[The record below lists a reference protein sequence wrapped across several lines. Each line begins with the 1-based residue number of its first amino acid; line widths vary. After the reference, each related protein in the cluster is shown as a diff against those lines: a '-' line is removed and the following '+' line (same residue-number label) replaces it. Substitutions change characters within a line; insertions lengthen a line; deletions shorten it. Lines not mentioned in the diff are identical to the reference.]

1 MHMAHI
7 LVVDDDKSV
16 ADMVVDALSLTG
28 HQSTAVADGYAALNV
43 LRAESIDLVISD
55 VNMPKMN
62 GFELL
67 ERVRKQGND
76 IPFLLLT
83 ARDQRQDVATGLR
96 TGADD
101 YVTKPF
107 GLEELTLR
115 VQALLRRAGKLER
128 AGQNLTCGPLTVDL
142 DSFEVRKNGELISL
156 STTEF
161 KLLTE
166 LLKANGKVVT
176 KTALLDRIWGYG
188 YYTGATVLDTYISY
202 LRKKV
207 HDDDWQGIKTV
218 RGTGFKI
225 VDDEKQ

>member
-1 MHMAHI
+1 MAKI

-16 ADMVVDALSLTG
+16 AEMVVDALSLMG
-28 HQSTAVADGYAALNV
+28 HTPVAAPDGYAALNT
-43 LRAESIDLVISD
+43 LRTDNIDLVISD
-55 VNMPKMN
+55 VNMPKMD

-67 ERVRKQGND
+67 DRVRKQGND
-76 IPFLLLT
+76 VPFLLLT
-83 ARDQRQDVATGLR
+83 ARDQRQDIAQGLR

-115 VQALLRRAGKLER
+115 VQALLRRAGKLSN
-128 AGQNLTCGPLTVDL
+128 ASNILHCGPITADL
-142 DSFEVRKNGELISL
+142 ESFEVTRRGEPIEL
-156 STTEF
+156 SATEF

-166 LLKANGKVVT
+166 LMKANGKVVT

-188 YYTGATVLDTYISY
+188 YYSGATVLDTYISY
-202 LRKKV
+202 LRKKI
-207 HDDDWQGIKTV
+207 HDDQWQGVKTV

-225 VDDEKQ
+225 VDDGA

>member
-1 MHMAHI
+1 MAHI

-43 LRAESIDLVISD
+43 LRSESIDLVISD

-128 AGQNLTCGPLTVDL
+128 AGQNLACGPLTVDL
-142 DSFEVRKNGELISL
+142 DSFEVRKNGQLVSL

-166 LLKANGKVVT
+166 LMKANGKVVT

-225 VDDEKQ
+225 VDDEKH